1 MKFWQGKR
9 GGGVIIPPT
18 YKKESTGSDIVP
30 TESAAPM
37 MGRDLKVLRKKAFVF
52 LLLDC
57 SRNWVGSKHHIVTC
71 DLNLLCIFS
80 VNPKEL
86 PIFGP
91 LIRIINTS
99 CTYFGL
105 GSFPDHSNPGK
116 RSDGTN
122 CPKALVAEQQ
132 FLPSWWI
139 SVVWKMV
146 SPWKILKVGSNM
158 KPF

>member
-37 MGRDLKVLRKKAFVF
+37 MGRDLKFLRKKAFVF
-52 LLLDC
+52 LLDC

-146 SPWKILKVGSNM
+146 SPSKILKVGSNM